1 LKKIKKFLFYPTL
14 KPQKNVLNSE
24 EAKCFYQT
32 HNSSTLKIEY
42 QHILYLPSAVG
53 KPTSYKSRATAD
65 VSSPQPVSL

>member
-1 LKKIKKFLFYPTL
+1 MESIINAHPPT
-14 KPQKNVLNSE
+14 
-24 EAKCFYQT
+24 F
-32 HNSSTLKIEY
+32 STLKIEY